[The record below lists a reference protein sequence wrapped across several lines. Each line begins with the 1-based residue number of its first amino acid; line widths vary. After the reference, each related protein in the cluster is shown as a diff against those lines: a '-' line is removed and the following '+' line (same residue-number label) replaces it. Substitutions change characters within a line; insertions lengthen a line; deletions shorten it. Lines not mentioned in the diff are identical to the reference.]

1 VVTLRPVAPSD
12 LDLICHHRESMFRDM
27 GASEETLATMR
38 DGFRVWLESHLADGS
53 YFGFMAEEEGVVVAG
68 VGLMVLDWPP
78 NLRHPEMPGR
88 GYVLNMYVEPS
99 HRRQGLA
106 RQLMERAEE
115 ELRGRGVRFAVLHA
129 ADAARP
135 LYESM
140 DWRPSNEMA
149 KRL

>member
-1 VVTLRPVAPSD
+1 VAPSD
-12 LDLICHHRESMFRDM
+12 LDVICHHRESMFRDM
-27 GASEETLATMR
+27 GAADATLDTMR
-38 DGFRVWLESHLADGS
+38 DGFRAWLTSHLTDGS
-53 YFGFMAEEEGVVVAG
+53 YFGFIAEDEGQPVAG
-68 VGLMVLDWPP
+68 VGLMVLDWPQ
-78 NLRHPEMPGR
+78 NLRHPQASGR

-106 RQLMERAEE
+106 RRLMERAEE
-115 ELRGRGVRFAVLHA
+115 ELRTRGIGYAVLHA

-140 DWRPSNEMA
+140 DWQRTNEMG